1 MWRSGTPLT
10 PLLVGALALTDFILG
25 NMMAWTDSRLDDA
38 KRCQSIGYPNSWS
51 QVTRILALRLDN
63 LGDVIMTG
71 PALRAIKETLP
82 QVHLTL
88 LASPSGAQ
96 AAALLPWIDR
106 VLSWR
111 VLWQDLGQPPLD
123 PAREWQLIATLQEC
137 QFDAAIIFTSFSQSP
152 YPAGFVCQLA
162 GIPLRLGESA
172 EADPFSLTT
181 TVQFA
186 AQELHQ
192 VERNLQLIEA
202 VGFQVSDRHLCIKI
216 PEAVNAA
223 VTQLLSQ
230 HGLAPE
236 APFLLLNPWTS
247 CQSRTYSGERFAIA
261 CRGLA
266 ELTHLPVVVTGV
278 EKDRS
283 YCTTVL
289 KILGKWAI
297 DLVGKTTFAEL
308 ADLIARAKL
317 VISNNT
323 SAMHLADATQTP
335 SVILFSGTE
344 LESQWRPRN
353 SPTHLLRQPTS
364 CSPCYAFT
372 CPYDLECLDISPE
385 YIVDAGLQLLGYSI

>member
-1 MWRSGTPLT
+1 MTQDKDVSQLSIPN
-10 PLLVGALALTDFILG
+10 P
-25 NMMAWTDSRLDDA
+25 WT
-38 KRCQSIGYPNSWS
+38 
-51 QVTRILALRLDN
+51 QVARILALRLDN
-63 LGDVIMTG
+63 MGDVIMTG

-82 QVHLTL
+82 QVHITL

-96 AAALLPWIDR
+96 SAALLPWIDS

-111 VLWQDLGQPPLD
+111 VLWQDLGKLPLE
-123 PAREWQLIATLQEC
+123 PVREWQLISKLWEC

-152 YPAGFVCQLA
+152 HPAGFVCQLA

-172 EADPFSLTT
+172 ESNPFSLTT

-192 VERNLQLIEA
+192 VERNLQLIEG
-202 VGFQVSDRHLCIKI
+202 VGYQVGDRHLQIEI
-216 PEAVNAA
+216 PEAVKAA
-223 VTQLLSQ
+223 VTQLLNQNGLSQ
-230 HGLAPE
+230 G

-247 CQSRTYSGERFAIA
+247 CQSRTYSGKRFAIA
-261 CRGLA
+261 CRSLA
-266 ELTHLPVVVTGV
+266 ELTQLPVVVTGV

-283 YCTTVL
+283 HCGTVL
-289 KILGKWAI
+289 QILEKWAI

-308 ADLIARAKL
+308 AALIARAKL

-353 SPTHLLRQPTS
+353 SPTHLLRQPTP

-372 CPYDLECLDISPE
+372 CPYDLECLDIPPKD
-385 YIVDAGLQLLGYSI
+385 IVNAGLELLGYSAKKKKC